1 MDRYNSEGYPDPT
14 AAEALSN
21 VAREE
26 NAAKPY
32 RPLVYVASP
41 FAGDMDYNISKARS
55 YCRFAVSKGCIPIA
69 PHLLYPQFMDD
80 SNKSERELGLFFALV
95 LLGKCDELW
104 VFGEKISTGMAA
116 ELAKAKKR
124 GMPIK
129 YFNHKYE
136 VSQYG
141 T

>member
-26 NAAKPY
+26 KATKPY

-41 FAGDMDYNISKARS
+41 FAGDTEYNISKARG
-55 YCRFAVSKGCIPIA
+55 YCRFAVAKGCIPIA

-80 SNKSERELGLFFALV
+80 DDKEQRELGLFFALI

-104 VFGEKISTGMAA
+104 VFGERVSDGMAA
-116 ELAKAKKR
+116 EISKAKKR
-124 GMPIK
+124 GMPVK
-129 YFNHKYE
+129 YFNHKCE
-136 VSQYG
+136 VLEYG

>member
-14 AAEALSN
+14 AYEALTA
-21 VAREE
+21 VAKSE
-26 NAAKPY
+26 APIKPF

-41 FAGDMDYNISKARS
+41 FAGDTERNAERARG
-55 YCRFAVSKGCIPIA
+55 YCRFAVSKGRIPFA
-69 PHLLYPQFMDD
+69 PHLHYPQFMDD
-80 SNKSERELGLFFALV
+80 GDREQRELGLFFALV

-104 VFGEKISTGMAA
+104 VFGKPSDGMSR
-116 ELAKAKKR
+116 EIAKAKKR

-129 YFNHKYE
+129 YYNHKCE
-136 VSQYG
+136 VLEYG

>member
-21 VAREE
+21 VARGEK
-26 NAAKPY
+26 AVKTY

-41 FAGDMDYNISKARS
+41 FAGNTEYNISKARG
-55 YCRFAVSKGCIPIA
+55 YCRFAVAKGCIPIA

-80 SNKSERELGLFFALV
+80 DDKEQRELGLFFALI

-104 VFGEKISTGMAA
+104 VFGERVSDGMAA
-116 ELAKAKKR
+116 EIAKAKKR
-124 GMPIK
+124 GMPVK
-129 YFNHKYE
+129 YFNHKCE
-136 VSQYG
+136 VLEYG

>member
-26 NAAKPY
+26 KSTKSY
-32 RPLVYVASP
+32 FPLVYICSA
-41 FAGDMDYNISKARS
+41 FAGDTETNIRRARG
-55 YCRFAVSKGCIPIA
+55 YCRFAVSKGCIPLA

-80 SNKSERELGLFFALV
+80 GDREQRELGLRFALV

-104 VFGEKISTGMAA
+104 VFGDRISAGMSA
-116 ELAKAKKR
+116 EIVKAKKR

-129 YFNHKYE
+129 YFNHKCE
-136 VSQYG
+136 VLEYG